1 MSTRQQQLS
10 KNVDFVRE
18 RIRAAAEKAGRDP
31 DSVRLVAVTKYVD
44 ADVTRDLVAAGC
56 EDLGESR
63 PQTLWP
69 KADSLADLPIRW
81 HQIGHLQRNKLR
93 KTLPHISLVHSVDSL
108 RLLDAIDSLQAE
120 LDAGT
125 PKPILL
131 EVNTSGD
138 EAKHGFREESLDEAM
153 QSVAAKQHV
162 QLNGLMCMAGLGT
175 SPVEAGRDFA
185 KLREIRDRLQSQ
197 YADFDLREL
206 SMGMSSDY
214 EAAIEEGATLVRVG
228 SRLFEG
234 IDR

>member
-10 KNVDFVRE
+10 KNVAHVRG
-18 RIRAAAEKAGRDP
+18 RIRAAAEKAGRDAS
-31 DSVRLVAVTKYVD
+31 SVRLVAVTKYVD
-44 ADVTRDLVAAGC
+44 ADITRDLVAAGC

-69 KADSLADLPIRW
+69 KADALADLPIRW

-93 KTLPHISLVHSVDSL
+93 RTLPHISLVHSVDSL

-120 LDAGT
+120 LDPDAT
-125 PKPILL
+125 QSILL

-138 EAKHGFREESLDEAM
+138 TAKHGFRDEELDEAM
-153 QSVAAKQHV
+153 ESVSGKEHV
-162 QLNGLMCMAGLGT
+162 KLKGLMCMAGLGT

-185 KLREIRDRLQSQ
+185 KLREIRDRLQAQ
-197 YADFDLREL
+197 YSAFDLREL

-214 EAAIEEGATLVRVG
+214 EAAIAEGATLVRVG